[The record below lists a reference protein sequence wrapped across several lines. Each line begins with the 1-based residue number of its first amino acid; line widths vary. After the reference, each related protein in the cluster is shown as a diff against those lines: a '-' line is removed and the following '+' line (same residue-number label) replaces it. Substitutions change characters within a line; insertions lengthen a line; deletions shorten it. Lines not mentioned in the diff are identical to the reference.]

1 MTFEEVWVV
10 TKNVSYESAYHQDEA
25 QALFDCAISLPTG
38 ATVVEIGCQH
48 GRSSS
53 VLAQVSRE
61 KQFDLHF
68 IDPFEDFGTA
78 ASWITTMR
86 TIGSPF
92 TLHAMKSED
101 ASCSIRLPRV
111 GLLHID
117 GDHERRGVLIDCGF
131 ITDVSPGG
139 FVLAHDYGQDSLPD
153 VFLVMNEMAAK
164 FGLEQIK
171 VVRTLAIWRKP

>member
-1 MTFEEVWVV
+1 MTFEEVWKV
-10 TKNVSYESAYHQDEA
+10 TKGVSYETAFHEDEGR
-25 QALFDCAISLPTG
+25 ALFECAMRLPDYSTI
-38 ATVVEIGCQH
+38 VEIGCQH

-53 VLAQVSRE
+53 ILAQVSRQ

-68 IDPFEDFGTA
+68 IDPFEDAGTA

-86 TIGSPF
+86 TIGIQF

-101 ASCSIRLPRV
+101 ARAATLPRI

-117 GDHERRGVLIDCGF
+117 GDHDRSGVLIDCQF
-131 ITDVSPGG
+131 ITDVSPRG

-153 VFLVMNEMAAK
+153 VFPTMNEMAAK
-164 FGLEQIK
+164 FGLEQFK
-171 VVRTLAIWRKP
+171 VVRTLGIWRKP